1 MTTKV
6 QKAVSILLFV
16 LLLLIFGLSLH
27 FVWPAYNRSSA
38 LRQDLSKLNHELQEK
53 IDESVS
59 LNREVHDLEH
69 SPAAAEK
76 VAREKYNLCKENE
89 LILKYET

>member
-27 FVWPAYNRSSA
+27 FVWPAYSNA
-38 LRQDLSKLNHELQEK
+38 LQQDLSKLNHELQEK

-89 LILKYET
+89 LILKYEN

>member
-38 LRQDLSKLNHELQEK
+38 LQLIRTDLSGGRRTYTTPVPFLYDGHNIYGYIRATLGKQ
-53 IDESVS
+53 
-59 LNREVHDLEH
+59 NR
-69 SPAAAEK
+69 
-76 VAREKYNLCKENE
+76 N
-89 LILKYET
+89 

>member
-27 FVWPAYNRSSA
+27 FVWPAYNRSNA
-38 LRQDLSKLNHELQEK
+38 LQQDLS
-53 IDESVS
+53 
-59 LNREVHDLEH
+59 
-69 SPAAAEK
+69 
-76 VAREKYNLCKENE
+76 
-89 LILKYET
+89 

>member
-27 FVWPAYNRSSA
+27 FVWPAYNRSNA
-38 LRQDLSKLNHELQEK
+38 LQQDLSKLNHELQEK

-69 SPAAAEK
+69 SPAAAALAEPSSRRG
-76 VAREKYNLCKENE
+76 APWGSSPAY
-89 LILKYET
+89 T